1 MRIGKTAMNKSSR
14 QESNVL
20 KATFEKEYGVSTE
33 EVYKAASQGVAI
45 AIEVIRKL
53 GFYIRG
59 CSSMGGNGMKIKD
72 RCYASSHGIYGLI
85 LDMPIKYP
93 N

>member
-1 MRIGKTAMNKSSR
+1 MRIGKTAMNKSSK

-45 AIEVIRKL
+45 ASEVIRKL
-53 GFYIRG
+53 GFLYKMMLVNERERNENKRQMLRQQ
-59 CSSMGGNGMKIKD
+59 SWYRRFNT
-72 RCYASSHGIYGLI
+72 RYA
-85 LDMPIKYP
+85 DKVP
-93 N
+93 

>member
-1 MRIGKTAMNKSSR
+1 MRIGKTAMNKSSK

-33 EVYKAASQGVAI
+33 EVYKVA
-45 AIEVIRKL
+45 
-53 GFYIRG
+53 
-59 CSSMGGNGMKIKD
+59 
-72 RCYASSHGIYGLI
+72 SHGIDGLI